1 MNYLASNSIEQIQ
14 KWFNYRGV
22 PLQDAEDLAVEVAL
36 KLHSA
41 QQTEGEDMGLL
52 ASTRRSVLIDWIR
65 SENKGYRQVQ
75 RKVRKIVTES
85 KEVKTL
91 TIEKLLFAYLNV
103 ASRRITTLLESFVT
117 LELQAQLSEKGYLT
131 PQIIRR
137 EQALKELIIL
147 VLRVTRSA
155 IECKEFARWI
165 STVCEVPLSLK
176 VISVDGGEDQPDYH
190 SVVAD
195 ESLSPDEQ
203 VVVKET
209 LHTFRDFILSKQVSS
224 LQFAAVI
231 GLMSPEFLLSEL
243 QITEADSFA
252 KLKGASVEPIR
263 FWSQLPFKNDEEI
276 ALTLG
281 IKTGT
286 PKERS
291 NKISG
296 ARMQI
301 LRRAWPD
308 HLKKLGSL

>member
-1 MNYLASNSIEQIQ
+1 MNHLASNSIEQIQ
-14 KWFNYRGV
+14 KWFIHRGV

-41 QQTEGEDMGLL
+41 QQSEGEDMGLL

-85 KEVKTL
+85 EEIKSTAF
-91 TIEKLLFAYLNV
+91 EKLLFAYLSV
-103 ASRRITTLLESFVT
+103 ASRRIATMLERFVT
-117 LELQAQLSEKGYLT
+117 PELQAQLSEKGYLT

-155 IECKEFARWI
+155 IECREFARWI
-165 STVCEVPLSLK
+165 SKVCEVPLSLK
-176 VISVDGGEDQPDYH
+176 VMSADGGEDQPDYN

-195 ESLSPDEQ
+195 ESLSPEEQ
-203 VVVKET
+203 VVVEET
-209 LHTFRDFILSKQVSS
+209 LHTFRDFILSEQVSN
-224 LQFAAVI
+224 LQYAAVI

-243 QITEADSFA
+243 QITEADCFA
-252 KLKGASVEPIR
+252 KLKGTAEEPNS
-263 FWSQLPFKNDEEI
+263 FWRQLPFKNDEAI
-276 ALTLG
+276 ALGLG
-281 IKTGT
+281 ITTGT

-308 HLKKLGSL
+308 QLKKLGSL